1 MGGCMY
7 RISCM
12 TVSLLVKDYYIE
24 VKSLTTTYLHSFP
37 LSSVYNLLSFS
48 IASGAKSDP
57 N

>member
-1 MGGCMY
+1 MY

-24 VKSLTTTYLHSFP
+24 VKSLTTTYLHSFT